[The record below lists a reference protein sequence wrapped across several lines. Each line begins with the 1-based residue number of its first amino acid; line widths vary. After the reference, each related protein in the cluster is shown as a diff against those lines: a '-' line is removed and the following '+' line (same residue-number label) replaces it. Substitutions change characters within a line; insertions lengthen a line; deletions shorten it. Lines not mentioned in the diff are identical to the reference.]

1 MSVNSSTVV
10 RDDASGGDDILPT
23 LTEDGLSAEIKASVR
38 VLVVDDDRTLLDS
51 CTSVLK
57 AEGYTC
63 TTARRAEE
71 ALSLVGTRSF
81 DVALIDLYLG
91 DTSGIELLGQI
102 RAKQPDILAVIITGR
117 ASVDSGIESMR
128 AGAWDYL
135 PKPFSAVQLSVL
147 LGRATFRIHSGR
159 EIRNRAT
166 RAVRSTGP
174 GETKLLGVSRGL
186 RQAIEAALRAAPT
199 DASIF
204 VTGESGTGKEL
215 IARLVHEQSRRSR
228 RAFVPVNCSAL
239 PDNLLESEMFGYRRG
254 AFTGAVRDKRGLLET
269 AHQGTMFLDEI
280 GEMSPVLQTKLLRV
294 VQDGVVRRL
303 GSEVEDAVVDVR
315 FISAT
320 NRDPEEALKDGILR
334 PDLFYRLK
342 VVPIHLPPLRERP
355 EDIPVLANHFLAK
368 YWQRHRGAAQEQPH
382 FAESAVEILVSQEW
396 PGNVRE
402 LQNVIEHLTVLAEP
416 GRAIEARDVP
426 VSGAEKQVDAPRV
439 GRMTLAPFHEA
450 KGEFVEQ
457 FEREYLAN
465 LVASTA
471 GNMSEAAR
479 RAEIDRTTLYR
490 LMCKHG
496 LTRSALMG
504 ELEEPGEATPD
515 HAESDS

>member
-1 MSVNSSTVV
+1 MNLNAPSAV
-10 RDDASGGDDILPT
+10 RDDAAGGDELLPA
-23 LTEDGLSAEIKASVR
+23 LSEEGLSPEIKASVR

-57 AEGYTC
+57 AEGYNC
-63 TTARRAEE
+63 ATARRAEE
-71 ALSLVGTRSF
+71 ALSLIGTRTF

-102 RAKQPDILAVIITGR
+102 RAKQPDILPVIITGR
-117 ASVDSGIESMR
+117 ASVDSGIEAMR

-147 LGRATFRIHSGR
+147 LGRAAFRIHSGR

-166 RAVRSTGP
+166 RAVQSTSP
-174 GETKLLGVSRGL
+174 GETKMLGVSRGL
-186 RQAIEAALRAAPT
+186 RLAMEAALRAAPT
-199 DASIF
+199 DASVF

-215 IARLVHEQSRRSR
+215 VARFIHEQSRRSR
-228 RAFVPVNCSAL
+228 RAFMPVNCAAL
-239 PDNLLESEMFGYRRG
+239 PDTLLESEMFGYRRG

-269 AHQGTMFLDEI
+269 AHQGTLFLDEI
-280 GEMSPVLQTKLLRV
+280 GEMSPALQTKLLRV

-320 NRDPEEALKDGILR
+320 NRDPEEALKEGVLR

-355 EDIPVLANHFLAK
+355 EDIPVLANHFLAR
-368 YWQRHRGAAQEQPH
+368 YWQRHRGAAQETPR
-382 FAESAVEILVSQEW
+382 FAESAVELLVGQVWS
-396 PGNVRE
+396 GNVRE
-402 LQNVIEHLTVLAEP
+402 LQNVIEHLTVLAEA
-416 GRAIEARDVP
+416 GSVIEARDVP
-426 VSGAEKQVDAPRV
+426 VSGSEGQIEVPRV

-496 LTRSALMG
+496 LTRNALMG
-504 ELEEPGEATPD
+504 ELER
-515 HAESDS
+515 AEETDEQETE

>member
-1 MSVNSSTVV
+1 MSSNAPTAVH
-10 RDDASGGDDILPT
+10 DDAGAGEEFVTT
-23 LTEDGLSAEIKASVR
+23 LTEDGLSPEVKASIR

-63 TTARRAEE
+63 TTARRPEE
-71 ALSLVGTRSF
+71 ALSLLATRTF

-91 DTSGIELLGQI
+91 DSSGIELLGQV

-147 LGRATFRIHSGR
+147 LGRAAFRIHAGR

-166 RAVRSTGP
+166 RAVQAASP
-174 GETKLLGVSRGL
+174 GETKLLGVSKGL
-186 RQAIEAALRAAPT
+186 RDALEAALRAAPT
-199 DASIF
+199 DASVFI
-204 VTGESGTGKEL
+204 TGESGTGKEL
-215 IARLVHEQSRRSR
+215 IARFIHENSRRTK
-228 RAFVPVNCSAL
+228 RAFVPVNCAAL

-254 AFTGAVRDKRGLLET
+254 AFTGAVRDKRGMLET
-269 AHQGTMFLDEI
+269 AHQGTLFLDEI

-320 NRDPEEALKDGILR
+320 NRDPEDALKEGILR

-342 VVPIHLPPLRERP
+342 VVPIHLTPLRERP
-355 EDIPVLANHFLAK
+355 EDIPVLANNFLSR
-368 YWQRHRGAAQEQPH
+368 YWQRHRGAAQDVPH
-382 FAESAVEILVSQEW
+382 FSESAVELLVGQEW
-396 PGNVRE
+396 AGNVRE

-416 GRAIEARDVP
+416 GAPIEARDIP
-426 VSGAEKQVDAPRV
+426 VSGSEHQVEVARV

-496 LTRSALMG
+496 LTRGALMG
-504 ELEEPGEATPD
+504 EVEEALELEELEND
-515 HAESDS
+515 